1 MSPAIPMAKRVYA
14 VGRDWIKSIRVVG
27 PPAIFYP
34 INLLRLWLIERA
46 EGFDAR
52 HGTDTGEF
60 VWPWNV
66 ASSGAAGK
74 YENYAYEGCQAW
86 LVREVIDAL
95 PIDPRRFTF
104 IDMGSGKGRS
114 LLVASERPFQRI
126 VGVELMPELHHI
138 AQRNV
143 EVYRSPTQ
151 RCSNISLQCMNAAE
165 FDFGTAPLVLFMY
178 NPFGKD
184 TVAKV
189 LERLEASLRKT
200 PREAYIAYVH
210 PVFNKVVRGS
220 SMFRLIR
227 KGGAWWRPWAR
238 HVIYRVLP
246 GQEGAPAA

>member
-1 MSPAIPMAKRVYA
+1 MSLAISMPARAYA
-14 VGRDWIKSIRVVG
+14 VGRDWIKNIRQVG
-27 PPAIFYP
+27 PLAIFYP
-34 INLLRLWLIERA
+34 INLLRLRLIERA

-66 ASSGAAGK
+66 ASSGAGGK
-74 YENYAYEGCQAW
+74 SENQGYEGSQAW
-86 LVREVIDAL
+86 MVGEVIDAL
-95 PIDPRRFTF
+95 PIDPRQFTF

-114 LLVASERPFQRI
+114 LLAASERPFQRI
-126 VGVELMPELHHI
+126 VGVELMPELHRI

-165 FDFGTAPLVLFMY
+165 FDFGTEPLVLFMY

-184 TVAKV
+184 TLAKV
-189 LERLEASLRKT
+189 LVHLEASLRKT
-200 PREAYIAYVH
+200 PREAYIVYVN
-210 PVFNKVVRGS
+210 PVFNKVLRGS
-220 SMFRLIR
+220 SMCRLIR
-227 KGGAWWRPWAR
+227 KGGALWRPWAR
-238 HVIYRVLP
+238 HVIYRVVP